1 MLTPSLLAE
10 ARAAA
15 ATVIQA
21 QQRRHAATQKL
32 RAARRARLST
42 ALAAHQDVLGQ
53 RTRCTVDTL
62 SRTLDNIVFA
72 DKRTPFLRA
81 GSDDAYAQI
90 NRALS
95 FSPGF
100 TLKLPSDAEKLGST
114 LIEAMKAGVNLI
126 LELEDSTSLAPIFE
140 QHRIPF
146 ELLTH
151 PRRIYDDDDARSRL
165 LGPLLGCVDALAVRE
180 VRAADG
186 ERSGGRARRPL
197 ARGAEPHR
205 AAGGRAGPRALPATA
220 RPRHR
225 AYGADLSRT
234 LRRCEARAQ
243 VAAVL

>member
-1 MLTPSLLAE
+1 MTRLATSTVFFPSPVLTKMLTPSLLAE

-72 DKRTPFLRA
+72 DKRTPLLRA

-90 NRALS
+90 TRALS
-95 FSPGF
+95 FAPGF
-100 TLKLPSDAEKLGST
+100 TLKLPSDTEKLGST

-126 LELEDSTSLAPIFE
+126 LELEDPASLAPIFE

-151 PRRIYDDDDARSRL
+151 PRRIYDDAGARSRL
-165 LGPLLGCVDALAVRE
+165 LGPLLGCVDAASNLALLGLDASQRRQKLE
-180 VRAADG
+180 MKEWLG
-186 ERSGGRARRPL
+186 E
-197 ARGAEPHR
+197 
-205 AAGGRAGPRALPATA
+205 
-220 RPRHR
+220 
-225 AYGADLSRT
+225 
-234 LRRCEARAQ
+234 
-243 VAAVL
+243 